1 MKVNNFKKIEDDF
14 VERVEEKKNRKK
26 RHELHEMEQERIFLE
41 EINKHLE
48 KNETISKDVFER
60 FSHELRTPI
69 VTIKAY
75 ADMILD
81 GKYGELTPLQ
91 KEKLMIVEENTEL
104 LIDTIM
110 KMLDKIKERE

>member
-1 MKVNNFKKIEDDF
+1 MSEHKKAENTL
-14 VERVEEKKNRKK
+14 K
-26 RHELHEMEQERIFLE
+26 EMEQERLFLE
-41 EINKHLE
+41 EINDHLE

-69 VTIKAY
+69 AVIKAY

-91 KEKLMIVEENTEL
+91 KEKFMIVEENTVL

>member
-1 MKVNNFKKIEDDF
+1 MDEHDKK
-14 VERVEEKKNRKK
+14 
-26 RHELHEMEQERIFLE
+26 EMELE
-41 EINKHLE
+41 KTMLQEINVHLE
-48 KNETISKDVFER
+48 NNETISKDIFER

-91 KEKLMIVEENTEL
+91 KEKLMIVEENTVL

-110 KMLDKIKERE
+110 KMLEKIKERK

>member
-1 MKVNNFKKIEDDF
+1 MDEHDIK
-14 VERVEEKKNRKK
+14 
-26 RHELHEMEQERIFLE
+26 EMELERIMLQ
-41 EINKHLE
+41 EISDHLE
-48 KNETISKDVFER
+48 KNDTISKEIFDR

-69 VTIKAY
+69 AVIKAY

-91 KEKLMIVEENTEL
+91 KEKLTIVEENTVL

-110 KMLDKIKERE
+110 KMLEKIKERQ

>member
-1 MKVNNFKKIEDDF
+1 MKTTDSDDYEAF
-14 VERVEEKKNRKK
+14 MEMTKAETKK
-26 RHELHEMEQERIFLE
+26 RSTYAIKDIVQEKMFLE
-41 EINKHLE
+41 SMTKYLE
-48 KNETISKDVFER
+48 SNDTISKDIFDR

-69 VTIKAY
+69 VVIKAY

-91 KEKLMIVEENTEL
+91 KEKLTIVEENTVL

-110 KMLDKIKERE
+110 KMLEKIKERE

>member
-1 MKVNNFKKIEDDF
+1 MSEDKNPQHEFK
-14 VERVEEKKNRKK
+14 
-26 RHELHEMEQERIFLE
+26 EMEQERLFLKE
-41 EINKHLE
+41 MNVHLE
-48 KNETISKDVFER
+48 NNETISKDIFER

-91 KEKLMIVEENTEL
+91 KEKLTIVEENTVL

-110 KMLDKIKERE
+110 KMLEKIKERD

>member
-1 MKVNNFKKIEDDF
+1 MDEHDKK
-14 VERVEEKKNRKK
+14 
-26 RHELHEMEQERIFLE
+26 EMELE
-41 EINKHLE
+41 KTMLQEINVHLE
-48 KNETISKDVFER
+48 NNETISKDIFER

-81 GKYGELTPLQ
+81 GKYGELTPPQ
-91 KEKLMIVEENTEL
+91 KEKLTIVEENTVL

-110 KMLDKIKERE
+110 KMLEKIKERK

>member
-1 MKVNNFKKIEDDF
+1 MSED
-14 VERVEEKKNRKK
+14 EKLQ
-26 RHELHEMEQERIFLE
+26 HELKEMEQERLFLE
-41 EINKHLE
+41 EINDHLE
-48 KNETISKDVFER
+48 KNETISKDIFER

-91 KEKLMIVEENTEL
+91 KEKLTLVEENTVL

-110 KMLDKIKERE
+110 KMLEKIKERE

>member
-1 MKVNNFKKIEDDF
+1 MDEHDIK
-14 VERVEEKKNRKK
+14 
-26 RHELHEMEQERIFLE
+26 EMELE
-41 EINKHLE
+41 KTMLQEINVHLE
-48 KNETISKDVFER
+48 NNETISKDIFER

-91 KEKLMIVEENTEL
+91 KEKLMIVEENTVL

-110 KMLDKIKERE
+110 KMLEKIKERK

>member
-1 MKVNNFKKIEDDF
+1 MDEHDIK
-14 VERVEEKKNRKK
+14 
-26 RHELHEMEQERIFLE
+26 EMELEKIMLQEISD
-41 EINKHLE
+41 HLE
-48 KNETISKDVFER
+48 KNDTISKEIFDR

-69 VTIKAY
+69 AVIKAY

-91 KEKLMIVEENTEL
+91 KEKLTIVEENTVL

-110 KMLDKIKERE
+110 KMLEKIKERE

>member
-1 MKVNNFKKIEDDF
+1 MDEHDKK
-14 VERVEEKKNRKK
+14 
-26 RHELHEMEQERIFLE
+26 EMELE
-41 EINKHLE
+41 KTMLQEINVYLE
-48 KNETISKDVFER
+48 NNETISKDIFER

-91 KEKLMIVEENTEL
+91 KEKLMIVEENTVL

-110 KMLDKIKERE
+110 KMLEKIKERK

>member
-1 MKVNNFKKIEDDF
+1 MSEDKKTQC
-14 VERVEEKKNRKK
+14 
-26 RHELHEMEQERIFLE
+26 ELKEMEQERLFLE
-41 EINKHLE
+41 EINDHLE
-48 KNETISKDVFER
+48 KNETISKDIFER

-91 KEKLMIVEENTEL
+91 KEKLTLVEENTVL

-110 KMLDKIKERE
+110 KMLEKIKERE

>member
-1 MKVNNFKKIEDDF
+1 MSEDKNHQHEFK
-14 VERVEEKKNRKK
+14 
-26 RHELHEMEQERIFLE
+26 EMEQERLFLE
-41 EINKHLE
+41 ELNVHLE
-48 KNETISKDVFER
+48 NNETISKEIFDK

-91 KEKLMIVEENTEL
+91 KEKLTLVEENTVL

>member
-1 MKVNNFKKIEDDF
+1 MDEHDIK
-14 VERVEEKKNRKK
+14 
-26 RHELHEMEQERIFLE
+26 EMELERIMLQ
-41 EINKHLE
+41 EISDHLE
-48 KNETISKDVFER
+48 KNDTISKDIFDR

-69 VTIKAY
+69 AVIKAY

-91 KEKLMIVEENTEL
+91 KEKLMLVEENTVL

-110 KMLDKIKERE
+110 KMLEKIKERK

>member
-1 MKVNNFKKIEDDF
+1 MDEHDIK
-14 VERVEEKKNRKK
+14 
-26 RHELHEMEQERIFLE
+26 EMELERIMLQ
-41 EINKHLE
+41 EISDHLE
-48 KNETISKDVFER
+48 KNDTISKEIFDR

-69 VTIKAY
+69 AVIKAY

-91 KEKLMIVEENTEL
+91 KEKLTIVEENTVL

-110 KMLDKIKERE
+110 KMLEKIKERK

>member
-1 MKVNNFKKIEDDF
+1 MKDNNSKKIEGDLA
-14 VERVEEKKNRKK
+14 ERVENETKKNL
-26 RHELHEMEQERIFLE
+26 HELREMEQEKIFLE
-41 EINKHLE
+41 EINEHLE
-48 KNETISKDVFER
+48 KNETISKDIFER

-91 KEKLMIVEENTEL
+91 KEKLMLVEENTVL

>member
-1 MKVNNFKKIEDDF
+1 MDEHDIK
-14 VERVEEKKNRKK
+14 
-26 RHELHEMEQERIFLE
+26 EMELERILLQ
-41 EINKHLE
+41 EISDHLE
-48 KNETISKDVFER
+48 KNDTISKEIFDR

-69 VTIKAY
+69 AVIKAY

-91 KEKLMIVEENTEL
+91 KEKLTIVEENTVL

-110 KMLDKIKERE
+110 KMLEKIKERK

>member
-1 MKVNNFKKIEDDF
+1 MSKDKETQ
-14 VERVEEKKNRKK
+14 
-26 RHELHEMEQERIFLE
+26 HELKEMEQERLFLE
-41 EINKHLE
+41 EINDHLE

-75 ADMILD
+75 ADMILE

-91 KEKLMIVEENTEL
+91 KEKLTLVEENTVL

-110 KMLDKIKERE
+110 KMLEKIKKRE